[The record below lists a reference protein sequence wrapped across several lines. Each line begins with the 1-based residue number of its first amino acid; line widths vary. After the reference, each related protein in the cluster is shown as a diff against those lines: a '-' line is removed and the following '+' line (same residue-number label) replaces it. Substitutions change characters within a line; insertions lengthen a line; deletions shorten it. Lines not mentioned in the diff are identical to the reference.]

1 VTGKRNL
8 GDPSS
13 RGMPSELDEGTAD
26 AKVLAE
32 QLGELAYRDT
42 EELLS
47 EVVQAAARLIP
58 GVDDASI
65 SVVRDRREVS
75 SRLPTGDLPVRVD
88 AIQNHTGQGP
98 CLDSMYD
105 QRTVRVS
112 DMGHDPRWPQFAAQA
127 AEAGA
132 ASMLSIQ
139 LWVEGDNLG
148 ALNLYSR
155 RVDAFDDESEQ
166 VAAVRQPRRARVRQ
180 RSEYEPHGG
189 GGSDPG
195 SDRPGEGSLD
205 GAVQGHPGAGLPDV
219 GQGQQRE
226 QPGAALG
233 RGESGLDRPVD
244 GNRAHLLRPNVA
256 FVYRR

>member
-1 VTGKRNL
+1 MTGKRGF
-8 GDPSS
+8 GDPSN

-26 AKVLAE
+26 ANVLAE
-32 QLGELAYRDT
+32 QLGALARSLQSYRDT
-42 EELLS
+42 DELLS

-88 AIQNHTGQGP
+88 AIQTQTGQGP

-105 QRTVRVS
+105 QHTVRVS
-112 DMGHDPRWPQFAAQA
+112 DMAHDERWPKFAARA

-139 LWVEGDNLG
+139 LWVKGDNLG

-166 VAAVRQPRRARVRQ
+166 VGLLFASHAAVAFASAQ
-180 RSEYEPHGG
+180 RMSHMVE
-189 GGSDPG
+189 
-195 SDRPGEGSLD
+195 
-205 GAVQGHPGAGLPDV
+205 AVATRDLIGQAKGVLMERYKVTPDQAFRMLVKVSNENNLPLRSV
-219 GQGQQRE
+219 AENLASTGQWTGTQQT
-226 QPGAALG
+226 P
-233 RGESGLDRPVD
+233 
-244 GNRAHLLRPNVA
+244 
-256 FVYRR
+256 